1 MTMDFDAGQCSIV
14 RQKRGVPRAEA
25 AAPAIHVRGEDFCEA
40 AGGGWGAGRGGG
52 GGGWGAGGGL
62 QNAQTESD
70 RCQTAVPAQHEKI
83 AKH

>member
-1 MTMDFDAGQCSIV
+1 MDFDAGQCSIV

-52 GGGWGAGGGL
+52 GGGWVQVEDCRTHRLSLTGVK
-62 QNAQTESD
+62 QQY
-70 RCQTAVPAQHEKI
+70 QHSMRR
-83 AKH
+83 

>member
-40 AGGGWGAGRGGG
+40 QGGVGGG
-52 GGGWGAGGGL
+52 GVGCRWRTAER
-62 QNAQTESD
+62 TE
-70 RCQTAVPAQHEKI
+70 
-83 AKH
+83 